1 MNEILDL
8 LPIAAERDL
17 PPGQLAARRDALVA
31 AIRMDAAP
39 EPLARRAMR
48 AARHLTRTWL
58 SVLGILALG
67 LAVVCSG
74 VSGQHRPAQSGA
86 VALLAVTV
94 ATQVAVPLQ
103 LSAPSRR

>member
-1 MNEILDL
+1 
-8 LPIAAERDL
+8 
-17 PPGQLAARRDALVA
+17 
-31 AIRMDAAP
+31 MDAAS

-48 AARHLTRTWL
+48 AARGHLTRTWL